1 MKTIRIKKNMEIFF
15 QICITYECDGER
27 MRKMMRKNSEEKNEE
42 NSEENYDEMII
53 MKI

>member
-27 MRKMMRKNSEEKNEE
+27 MRTNVEENNEE
-42 NSEENYDEMII
+42 NHKENYDEMII
-53 MKI
+53 TII